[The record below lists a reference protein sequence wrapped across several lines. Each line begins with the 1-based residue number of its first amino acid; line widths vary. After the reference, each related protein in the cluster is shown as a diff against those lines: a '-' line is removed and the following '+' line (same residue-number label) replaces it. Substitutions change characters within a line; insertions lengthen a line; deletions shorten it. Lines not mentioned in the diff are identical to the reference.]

1 MYVLCKGIRACLNKA
16 LVRQRLKPQSD
27 YVSRWNLSQT
37 GKPNIFKQMAKSI
50 KSNIIGQLI
59 QVEDFDDWW
68 ISEDIEIPFFDNEE
82 FSITFMDFEP
92 KKDKAFIEEA
102 DQALSNFL
110 ALKVNDRLSI
120 SELVLKNCRDF
131 MEEVGVD
138 EFGEDLQQ
146 VKDANEIWKFVYP
159 TKIYV
164 SRRNWG
170 DKDIY
175 IQIACNCEWEEEHGL
190 QLVFKQ
196 GKKLTRISEQDGH
209 LTEADAYGKPDSED
223 ELLSQFDN

>member
-1 MYVLCKGIRACLNKA
+1 M
-16 LVRQRLKPQSD
+16 S
-27 YVSRWNLSQT
+27 
-37 GKPNIFKQMAKSI
+37 KSI

-68 ISEDIEIPFFDNEE
+68 ISNDIEIPFFDNEE
-82 FSITFMDFEP
+82 FTITFMDFEP

-102 DQALSNFL
+102 DHALSNFL
-110 ALKVNDRLSI
+110 ALTANDRLSI

-146 VKDANEIWKFVYP
+146 VKDASEIWKFVYP
-159 TKIYV
+159 AEIYV